1 MNYDSATL
9 QALKSFLYRMADD
22 SLIIAH
28 RNSEWTGLGP
38 ILEEDIAFSSI
49 AQDKLG
55 HALSLYTLLN
65 SLGEKEP
72 DIIAF
77 TRQAKDFTCCQFVE
91 YPIGGYD
98 FSLLRHFLYDTAEL
112 IRFTSLTSS
121 TYEPLAKLSKKI
133 IGEIK
138 YHVFH
143 ANTWMVHLGAKGNE
157 ESHERMQ
164 TTLNRIFPLALGM
177 FEEMTSD
184 PLLISSGIY
193 TGEQSIKHDWIET
206 ITAILTQAQLIIPH
220 DITPIYGGRTGN
232 HSEYLDPLLQEMT
245 EVFSIDPLANW

>member
-1 MNYDSATL
+1 
-9 QALKSFLYRMADD
+9 
-22 SLIIAH
+22 
-28 RNSEWTGLGP
+28 
-38 ILEEDIAFSSI
+38 
-49 AQDKLG
+49 
-55 HALSLYTLLN
+55 
-65 SLGEKEP
+65 
-72 DIIAF
+72 
-77 TRQAKDFTCCQFVE
+77 
-91 YPIGGYD
+91 
-98 FSLLRHFLYDTAEL
+98 
-112 IRFTSLTSS
+112 
-121 TYEPLAKLSKKI
+121 
-133 IGEIK
+133 
-138 YHVFH
+138 
-143 ANTWMVHLGAKGNE
+143 MVHLGAKGNE

-164 TTLNRIFPLALGM
+164 TTLNHIFPLALGM